1 MSEFCAFA
9 KKEEGILVCR
19 KCNSTKKT
27 KFAPDKV
34 KRKCSVNKPP
44 GIVKKSLHFGGALV
58 SHIADGAKKLD
69 DEQWQARMDVCNSCE
84 HKRGNSCS
92 ICGCGLSAKARWRSE
107 DCPIDKW
114 PKLD

>member
-19 KCNSTKKT
+19 KCNSTMKT

-44 GIVKKSLHFGGALV
+44 GIVKKSLHF
-58 SHIADGAKKLD
+58 S
-69 DEQWQARMDVCNSCE
+69 
-84 HKRGNSCS
+84 
-92 ICGCGLSAKARWRSE
+92 
-107 DCPIDKW
+107 
-114 PKLD
+114 